1 MPRIN
6 SDVASITVG
15 GVAGFRPS
23 CSTKT
28 LEPTTSVSSVNSD
41 RTSKT
46 TYTTKS
52 GYSLSTSFSDNIKW
66 SRKKSL
72 KPSSSVSSNLSG
84 LHATRT
90 NVDVKKNSRR
100 SLPKMDEEDSPHD
113 GVNAGLNSGSNPP
126 TSESSSQRSML
137 ERKSSPIIITNS
149 TSPVPAVDEKKSKF
163 SEGFNSFFKSLRSRK
178 APPESLDLS
187 EASNFGNSH
196 HEYPKSAF
204 TPYNSHFNDIPTNNY
219 LYPVFGLPLE
229 QAMKLNVAFESTDI
243 LAKVDSIERV
253 ICDIEYQKFIPLILF
268 KCVKFIT
275 RYGLDEEGLYRV
287 SGSSADVQRLK
298 HRFLTGKFP
307 FPFFFFFLSS
317 LQIGLHCIALLNLLQ
332 CTFQNC
338 ICVQP
343 TLLGSGVSP
352 GIYIKLTTCFRRTNI
367 RN

>member
-1 MPRIN
+1 MSRVAVCLSHCTYDTVSVQFAMPRIN

-15 GVAGFRPS
+15 GVAGLRPS
-23 CSTKT
+23 CSTSTKA
-28 LEPTTSVSSVNSD
+28 LEPTTTVSSVKSD
-41 RTSKT
+41 RSSKT

-66 SRKKSL
+66 NRKKSL
-72 KPSSSVSSNLSG
+72 KQSTSVVSNLSG
-84 LHATRT
+84 VHAAAHAS
-90 NVDVKKNSRR
+90 VDVKKNSRR
-100 SLPKMDEEDSPHD
+100 SLPKMDEGDSLHD
-113 GVNAGLNSGSNPP
+113 GGVVNAGLNSGSNPP

-149 TSPVPAVDEKKSKF
+149 TSPVPAVDEKRSKF

-178 APPESLDLS
+178 AAPESLDLS
-187 EASNFGNSH
+187 EASNFANGH

-204 TPYNSHFNDIPTNNY
+204 TPYNSHFTDTPTNNY

-229 QAMKLNVAFESTDI
+229 QAMNLNVAFESTDI

-268 KCVKFIT
+268 KCVKFIA

-298 HRFLTGKFP
+298 QRFLNGKCAAPLFS
-307 FPFFFFFLSS
+307 FLPLSK
-317 LQIGLHCIALLNLLQ
+317 LGLHCIA
-332 CTFQNC
+332 
-338 ICVQP
+338 
-343 TLLGSGVSP
+343 
-352 GIYIKLTTCFRRTNI
+352 
-367 RN
+367 